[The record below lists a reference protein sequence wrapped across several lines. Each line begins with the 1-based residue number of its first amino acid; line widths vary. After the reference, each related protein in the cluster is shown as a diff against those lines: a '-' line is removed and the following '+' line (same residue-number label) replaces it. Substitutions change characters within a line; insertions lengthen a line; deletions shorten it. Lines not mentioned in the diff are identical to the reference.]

1 MDIYI
6 LTQLN
11 SKRFSDILFCLPN
24 LEVLLPVSAIY
35 LSHFNFL
42 LKETK
47 MHASTELRATLGNAD
62 NRFSC
67 VSDEKMKERVDKHMK
82 QM

>member
-6 LTQLN
+6 LTQLK
-11 SKRFSDILFCLPN
+11 SKQFSDILFCLPN

-47 MHASTELRATLGNAD
+47 MHASTELRATCGND
-62 NRFSC
+62 RFSC
-67 VSDEKMKERVDKHMK
+67 VSDENMKERVDKHMK